1 MATSIFLGKII
12 SVFLIVFSLGILL
25 NRHIYKKAFHE
36 MIETPAILTISG
48 IVTIILGLLIVLS
61 HNIWNAAWESI
72 ISIIGWVLLIQGIF
86 RLVFPKTVKVYAK
99 KLLHNNGYIWWAIF
113 SLLVGL
119 YLAYMSYFFEPT
131 KALTAFSIISF

>member
-25 NRHIYKKAFHE
+25 NRHIYKKVFHE

-61 HNIWNAAWESI
+61 HNIWNVAWESI

-86 RLVFPKTVKVYAK
+86 RLVFPKTVKIYAK

-113 SLLVGL
+113 LLLVGL

>member
-25 NRHIYKKAFHE
+25 NRHIYKKVFHE

-61 HNIWNAAWESI
+61 HNIWNVAWESI

-113 SLLVGL
+113 LLLVGL